1 MLALKQHLKILTALI
16 ATKITFPPSRV
27 EPFFWKGHQWFVKR
41 DDLIDP
47 RFSGNKLRKL
57 YTLLQTDPNRYTTL
71 MSYGGAQSNAML
83 SLAYL
88 AHLKGWHFIYYVKML
103 PKWLADNPTGNLQLA
118 LELGME
124 LVQLPHT
131 QFYEEIATIRNRC
144 TNDVIFVSQGGA
156 EKIAKEGIRVLADEI
171 LAWQRLN
178 SLTTFTVA
186 TPSGT
191 GTTALYLRDYLS
203 KEIDVVTTP
212 IVGDRETLWAQW
224 QQLEP
229 NQKFYP
235 HILDH
240 YPKHPFAQPKKEYLQ
255 TWQSLKEARIL
266 FDLIYAPKM
275 WLELLTAYH
284 KLKTPILY
292 VHSGGVTGNISQIEK
307 YRYKGL
313 L

>member
-1 MLALKQHLKILTALI
+1 LI
-16 ATKITFPPSRV
+16 ATKITFPPSEV

-57 YTLLQTDPNRYTTL
+57 YTLLQTDPHRYTTL
-71 MSYGGAQSNAML
+71 ISYGGAQSNAML

-88 AHLKGWHFIYYVKML
+88 AHLKGWHFIYYVKTL
-103 PKWLADNPTGNLQLA
+103 PKWLGDNPTGNLQLA
-118 LELGME
+118 LKLGME
-124 LVQLPHT
+124 LVQVPHRD
-131 QFYEEIATIRNRC
+131 FYDKVDTIRNMC
-144 TNDVIFVSQGGA
+144 TEDVIFISQGGA
-156 EKIAKEGIRVLADEI
+156 DKSAKEGIRILAEEI
-171 LAWQRLN
+171 LAWQRSN
-178 SLTTFTVA
+178 SLTSFTVA

-191 GTTALYLRDYLS
+191 GTTALYLRDYLP

-212 IVGDRETLWAQW
+212 VVGDRETLLSQW

-229 NQKFYP
+229 DQALQPK
-235 HILDH
+235 ILDH
-240 YPKHPFAQPKKEYLQ
+240 YPKHPFAQPKQEYLQ
-255 TWQSLKEARIL
+255 IWQSLKAAGIL

-292 VHSGGVTGNISQIEK
+292 IHSGGVTGNLSQIEK